1 VASNASD
8 SRPLIGLSTY
18 LEQTRFGVWDTP
30 AAVLHKAYLDSVWLA
45 GGNPVLLPPGGDWR
59 AETIGWLDGLVLTGG
74 ADVDPARYGQEPHPL
89 TGVPRHS
96 RDQAE
101 VDLFTAALKLDLPVL
116 GVCRGAQV
124 LNVALGGTL
133 HQHVTGHNPEPGVFA
148 TTDIEVLPDSALAG
162 IVGERTTVQ
171 CHHHQAL
178 DRLGDG
184 LRVVASAPDGL
195 VEAVELA
202 GADFVLGVQS
212 HPEQDTEDLRLFA
225 ALVRKSAAGRAGHR
239 TQERNNR

>member
-1 VASNASD
+1 MVSNASET
-8 SRPLIGLSTY
+8 RPLIGLSTY
-18 LEQTRFGVWDTP
+18 LEPTRFGVWDTE
-30 AAVLHKAYLDSVWLA
+30 AAVLHKTYLDSVWLA

-59 AETIGWLDGLVLTGG
+59 AETVGWLDGLVLTGG
-74 ADVDPARYGQEPHPL
+74 ADLDPARYGQQPHPL
-89 TGVPRHS
+89 TGAPRHS

-101 VDLFTAALKLDLPVL
+101 FDLLTAALKLDLPVL

-148 TTDIEVLPDSALAG
+148 TTDIEVDADSALAA
-162 IVGERTTVQ
+162 IVGGHASVQ

-184 LRVVASAPDGL
+184 LRAVATAADGT
-195 VEAVELA
+195 VEAVELT

-212 HPEQDTEDLRLFA
+212 HPEQDTEDLRLFG
-225 ALVRKSAAGRAGHR
+225 ALVRKSK
-239 TQERNNR
+239 ERNNR